1 MKIKRHVFVWFAVVA
16 ASSACAQSAPQALNL
31 NLPPDSAGTANASA
45 APLPGE
51 KGDPNIN
58 DNAIVDAMDASNPP
72 TEPARMQPGM
82 PYDADRMSE
91 NSDASAAH
99 RCDDAKYGT
108 SQVHGSATV
117 GVAGGNRISGSYQ
130 SGAVNISKAFGSCDN
145 PTGGVGIS
153 IGVERENFE
162 GHRRGWH

>member
-1 MKIKRHVFVWFAVVA
+1 MKIKRHVIVWFAAVA

-31 NLPPDSAGTANASA
+31 NLPPDSAAAANASA
-45 APLPGE
+45 APVPGD
-51 KGDPNIN
+51 KGDPKIN

-72 TEPARMQPGM
+72 TRPARMRPGL
-82 PYDADRMSE
+82 PYDADRMQE
-91 NSDASAAH
+91 ASDA
-99 RCDDAKYGT
+99 RKCDDAKYGA

-117 GVAGGNRISGSYQ
+117 GVAGGSHGSGNYQ
-130 SGAVNISKAFGSCDN
+130 SGVVNVSKAFGSCDN

-153 IGVERENFE
+153 IGVERENFD